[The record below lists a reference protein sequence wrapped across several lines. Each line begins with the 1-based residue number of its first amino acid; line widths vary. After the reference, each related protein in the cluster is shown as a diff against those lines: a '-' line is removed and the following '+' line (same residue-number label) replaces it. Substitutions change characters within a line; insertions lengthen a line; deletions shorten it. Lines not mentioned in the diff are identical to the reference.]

1 MAEDLEHKVEEKKQ
15 GEHKEESKA
24 QASGSLGSLVNNLFY
39 AGLGAG
45 SLALGYGAWGTT
57 GPSLGIGFGVG
68 QYFSNLKTGVKNTV
82 KDISLSTLLGTFM
95 GGFLYYGLGA
105 ASTYLFGIPF
115 DQFTTLGKFA
125 YMYATL
131 APFMI
136 TQYLGEYFLK
146 AKGALNYLKD
156 SVLHPFKT
164 IKGTYNYIAGKMKE
178 TFKPVALYAQP
189 FFTIVAAFPT
199 EIAGYVSEYASKL
212 IGYFKPA
219 ATAVRDALF
228 GIGDAVYGF
237 MTAKRDD
244 KDKKKEDQEKAP
256 SMPGLAGAH

>member
-1 MAEDLEHKVEEKKQ
+1 MADLQPKEEKKT
-15 GEHKEESKA
+15 EEKK
-24 QASGSLGSLVNNLFY
+24 SGSIDSLVNNLFY
-39 AGLGAG
+39 GAVGAG
-45 SLALGYGAWGTT
+45 SLALGYNAWGTT
-57 GPSLGIGFGVG
+57 GLSLGAGFGIG
-68 QYFSNLKTGVKNTV
+68 QYLSNWKTGVKNTV
-82 KDISLSTLLGTFM
+82 KDISLSTVLGTFM

-105 ASTYLFGIPF
+105 ASAYMFGIPF
-115 DQFTTLGKFA
+115 DQFSTLGKFA

-164 IKGTYNYIAGKMKE
+164 MKETYNYIADKMKE

-189 FFTIVAAFPT
+189 FFATVAAFPT

-219 ATAVRDALF
+219 AIAVRDALF

-237 MTAKRDD
+237 MTATKE
-244 KDKKKEDQEKAP
+244 KVKKAAADAKEKLTPTSPE
-256 SMPGLAGAH
+256 LAAHPA